1 MTKGEVATPARI
13 LVVDDEPQ
21 NLELVEAILTPAGY
35 EVLLA
40 SNGDEALA
48 LGNEKRP
55 DLIILDLM
63 MPGLSGFEVCARLK
77 MHPQTGGVPVLF
89 VTALSQIGDKER
101 ALAAGGDDF
110 LTKPFQRA
118 ELLARV
124 EALMKVRRLNR
135 DLDRALAYLHEIEL
149 ARHATQPTKSV
160 APPTAPPGVGVVLV
174 VDDEP
179 LPRELF
185 SDVLREAGYV
195 AHEASNGHQALEIA
209 RQVSIDV
216 ILLDIMMPGISG
228 LEVLGKL
235 GEITPD
241 SPVIIVTANPTSENA
256 IAALRL
262 GAFDFIV
269 KGFKNEVML
278 ATVSRALERR
288 RMAIRNKALI
298 RQLEGKIEELL
309 AILRE
314 HAEQL
319 DRLKP
324 QPPPR

>member
-1 MTKGEVATPARI
+1 M
-13 LVVDDEPQ
+13 
-21 NLELVEAILTPAGY
+21 LTSVGY
-35 EVLLA
+35 EILLA
-40 SNGDEALA
+40 SSGDEALA
-48 LGNEKRP
+48 LANQRKP

-63 MPGLSGFEVCARLK
+63 MPGLSGFEVCARVK

-89 VTALSQIGDKER
+89 LTALSHIGDKER

-149 ARHATQPTKSV
+149 ARHAAQPKRSAAPPV
-160 APPTAPPGVGVVLV
+160 APPGGGVVLV

-179 LPRELF
+179 LPRQLF
-185 SDVLREAGYV
+185 SDVLRETGYV

-209 RQVSIDV
+209 RQENIDV

-288 RMAIRNKALI
+288 RMAIRNKTLI

-314 HAEQL
+314 HADHLE
-319 DRLKP
+319 RLKP
-324 QPPPR
+324 HSPAH

>member
-1 MTKGEVATPARI
+1 MTKAEVATPARV

-21 NLELVEAILTPAGY
+21 NLELVEAMLTPVGY

-40 SNGDEALA
+40 SNGDEALVLA
-48 LGNEKRP
+48 NQRKP

-63 MPGLSGFEVCARLK
+63 MPGLSGFEVCARMK

-135 DLDRALAYLHEIEL
+135 DLDRALAYLHEL
-149 ARHATQPTKSV
+149 DLVRYATQPTKS
-160 APPTAPPGVGVVLV
+160 AAPPGAPLSGVVLV

-179 LPRELF
+179 LPRQLF

-195 AHEASNGHQALEIA
+195 AHEASHGHQALEIA
-209 RQVSIDV
+209 RQKSIDV

-235 GEITPD
+235 GELTPD

-269 KGFKNEVML
+269 KGFKSEVML
-278 ATVSRALERR
+278 VTVSRALERR

-298 RQLEGKIEELL
+298 RQLEAKIEELL

-324 QPPPR
+324 QSPPR

>member
-1 MTKGEVATPARI
+1 MTKAEVATPARV

-21 NLELVEAILTPAGY
+21 NLELVEAMLTPVGY

-40 SNGDEALA
+40 SNGDEALVLA
-48 LGNEKRP
+48 NQRKP

-63 MPGLSGFEVCARLK
+63 MPGLSGFEVCARMK

-135 DLDRALAYLHEIEL
+135 DLDRALAYLHELEL
-149 ARHATQPTKSV
+149 ARHATQPTKS
-160 APPTAPPGVGVVLV
+160 AAPPGAPLGGIVLV

-179 LPRELF
+179 LPRQLF

-195 AHEASNGHQALEIA
+195 AHEASHGHQALEIA
-209 RQVSIDV
+209 RQKSIDV

-235 GEITPD
+235 GELTPD

-269 KGFKNEVML
+269 KGFKSEVML

-298 RQLEGKIEELL
+298 RQLEAKIEELL

-319 DRLKP
+319 ERLKP
-324 QPPPR
+324 QSPPR

>member
-1 MTKGEVATPARI
+1 MTMAEVATPVRV

-21 NLELVEAILTPAGY
+21 NLELVEAILAPAGY

-40 SNGDEALA
+40 SNGEEALA
-48 LGNEKRP
+48 LTNDKQP

-63 MPGLSGFEVCARLK
+63 MPGLSGFEVCARVK

-89 VTALSQIGDKER
+89 VTALSQSGDKER
-101 ALAAGGDDF
+101 ALAAGGDEF
-110 LTKPFQRA
+110 LMKPFQRA

-124 EALMKVRRLNR
+124 EALTKVRRLNR
-135 DLDRALAYLHEIEL
+135 DLDRALAYLHEMEL
-149 ARHATQPTKSV
+149 AGHDTQPRKP
-160 APPTAPPGVGVVLV
+160 AAPPGAGTILV

-179 LPRELF
+179 LPRQLF
-185 SDVLREAGYV
+185 SDMLREAGYV
-195 AHEASNGHQALEIA
+195 THEASNGHQALEIA
-209 RQVSIDV
+209 QQDNPDV

-228 LEVLGKL
+228 LDVLGKL
-235 GEITPD
+235 GELTPD

-269 KGFKNEVML
+269 KGFKSEVML

-288 RMAIRNKALI
+288 RMAIRGKALI
-298 RQLEGKIEELL
+298 RQLEAKIAELL
-309 AILRE
+309 AILRA
-314 HAEQL
+314 HAEQTGL
-319 DRLKP
+319 SLR
-324 QPPPR
+324 PPGS

>member
-1 MTKGEVATPARI
+1 
-13 LVVDDEPQ
+13 
-21 NLELVEAILTPAGY
+21 
-35 EVLLA
+35 
-40 SNGDEALA
+40 
-48 LGNEKRP
+48 
-55 DLIILDLM
+55 
-63 MPGLSGFEVCARLK
+63 